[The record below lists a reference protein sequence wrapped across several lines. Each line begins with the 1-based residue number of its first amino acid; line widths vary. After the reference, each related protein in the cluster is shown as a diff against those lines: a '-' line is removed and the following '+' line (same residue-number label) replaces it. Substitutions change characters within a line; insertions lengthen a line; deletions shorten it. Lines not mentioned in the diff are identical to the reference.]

1 MDKQGNAYTFLYA
14 SIMVIV
20 VAAVLSFAA
29 ISLKDRQNRNVEIA
43 KKSDI
48 LKSVNI
54 ASTAADAEAKY
65 EKYIKST
72 YVIDV
77 NAKEKS
83 GVDAFSVDLKV
94 ELAKPAAERSLA
106 VFECQLDNGEKKYIL
121 PVRGKGLWGPVWGY
135 VALNEDKQTVF
146 GANFGHKGET
156 PGLGA
161 EIEKPEFS
169 DQFKGKKVVD
179 AGKVRF
185 SIVKG
190 GAQPGDAYAVD
201 AISGG
206 TITSKGVEAMLNDCL
221 SSYGKF
227 LNN

>member
-1 MDKQGNAYTFLYA
+1 MDKQGNTYTFLYA

-54 ASTAADAEAKY
+54 ASTAVDAEEKY
-65 EKYIKST
+65 EKFIKSSL
-72 YVIDV
+72 VISSE
-77 NAKEKS
+77 AKEKS
-83 GVDAFSVDLKV
+83 GVDAFSVELKA
-94 ELAKPAAERSLA
+94 ELAKPLAERSLP
-106 VFECQLDNGEKKYIL
+106 VFVCQLESGEKKFIL

-169 DQFKGKKVVD
+169 DQFKGKKVVE

-185 SIVKG
+185 AIVKG
-190 GAQPGDAYAVD
+190 GAKA
-201 AISGG
+201 GG
-206 TITSKGVEAMLNDCL
+206 PICCRCYFGW
-221 SSYGKF
+221 YYHQ
-227 LNN
+227 